1 MLLDCLGPSPDKYT
15 SRRQRPPPCE
25 ACISNHA
32 TPTPASS
39 QKLVLHKVL
48 QQLKTPS
55 ETEAFAAGLLEYHY
69 YKNALKLIDVQ
80 TCISVLQMV
89 LETRAGLEAGVVS
102 SGHAMAAARL
112 DAQRSIAGWASEQ
125 IGGLSYLNYV
135 RELSQRIDS
144 DWEGIQQDLEVGM
157 LLVMSAK
164 QPKCLPSNPSLPC
177 SC

>member
-1 MLLDCLGPSPDKYT
+1 MSDIHSPDKLLALAVNV
-15 SRRQRPPPCE
+15 RGMRLDAFLVRK
-25 ACISNHA
+25 
-32 TPTPASS
+32 PAF
-39 QKLVLHKVL
+39 V
-48 QQLKTPS
+48 
-55 ETEAFAAGLLEYHY
+55 
-69 YKNALKLIDVQ
+69 D
-80 TCISVLQMV
+80 LQMV

-157 LLVMSAK
+157 LLMSVRRSMPPQLVEQAVF
-164 QPKCLPSNPSLPC
+164 PE
-177 SC
+177 